1 MHHLTRLL
9 VPKSAA
15 RGGRNVATLSWHNN
29 LAPVRQL
36 VNWSRIKTL
45 AQGAATQVRQ
55 KLVGNLFQP
64 GDAGSC
70 ALKQVSVQG
79 DVTGKDALF
88 KMRIGFKG
96 FAAEDIKIS
105 VKDNI
110 IIIHATISRKEK
122 SIDLLMTETIYFT
135 LPSDVEITTLQA
147 FFSEDGVLTLESGD
161 YRSRQRKIPIEH
173 IFSA

>member
-1 MHHLTRLL
+1 MLHVIRLL

-15 RGGRNVATLSWHNN
+15 RGGRNIATLSQHNN
-29 LAPVRQL
+29 LAPVRQF
-36 VNWSRIKTL
+36 VNWSRIKAL
-45 AQGAATQVRQ
+45 AQGAATQVQQ
-55 KLVGNLFQP
+55 KLVGNLSRP
-64 GDAGSC
+64 GDTGSWD
-70 ALKQVSVQG
+70 LKQVSVQG
-79 DVTGKDALF
+79 EIAGKDAPF

-96 FAAEDIKIS
+96 FAADDIKIS

-122 SIDLLMTETIYFT
+122 SINFLMTETIYFT
-135 LPSDVEITTLQA
+135 LPSNVDITTLQA

-161 YRSRQRKIPIEH
+161 YKSRQRRIPIEH